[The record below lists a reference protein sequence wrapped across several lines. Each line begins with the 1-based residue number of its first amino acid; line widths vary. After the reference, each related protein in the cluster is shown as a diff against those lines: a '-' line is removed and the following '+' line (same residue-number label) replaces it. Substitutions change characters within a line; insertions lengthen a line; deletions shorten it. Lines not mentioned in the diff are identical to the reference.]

1 LDGGDIRKDRRV
13 KGSSIEQHEFSGL
26 MLDGVWLGQNAVVVV
41 ALGITREGVKV
52 VLGFEPGA
60 SESAPVVKALVG
72 RLQTRG
78 FGPIPGHR
86 LLVVLDGSKPLE
98 RAVLARWP

>member
-1 LDGGDIRKDRRV
+1 
-13 KGSSIEQHEFSGL
+13 
-26 MLDGVWLGQNAVVVV
+26 MLDGVWLGQNALVVV

-60 SESAPVVKALVG
+60 SESAPVVKALVA